1 MSNSPAMASREG
13 ATIDDAKGSRKD
25 KRPRQAVVLSRV
37 EFDQLLGSIIVVSP
51 LSISTLLGVF
61 SPSTLMLLPLPLPP
75 SLSCDFLPSDIFLLL
90 RFTDYLSRKSARKEN
105 SFMYG
110 DVVVAPL
117 LFAWAGSS

>member
-13 ATIDDAKGSRKD
+13 ATMDDANGSRKD

-61 SPSTLMLLPLPLPP
+61 SPSTLMLLPLPL

-90 RFTDYLSRKSARKEN
+90 LFTDYLSRKSARKKTRLC
-105 SFMYG
+105 M
-110 DVVVAPL
+110 AT
-117 LFAWAGSS
+117 